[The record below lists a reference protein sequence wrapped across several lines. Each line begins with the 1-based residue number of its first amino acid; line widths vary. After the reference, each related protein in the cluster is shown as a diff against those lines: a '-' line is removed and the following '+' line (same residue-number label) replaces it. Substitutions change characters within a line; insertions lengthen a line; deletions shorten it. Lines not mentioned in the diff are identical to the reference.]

1 MIYEA
6 FMEKSITEKLYELEK
21 EVESLRD
28 ENESLWF
35 LLEEFEKSN
44 LINPEYKKN
53 FDEAFKKAR
62 FHSLMSVRKVTE
74 A

>member
-1 MIYEA
+1 MP
-6 FMEKSITEKLYELEK
+6 KSLMDRISELEK

-35 LLEEFEKSN
+35 ILEEFDKSN
-44 LINPEYKKN
+44 LTDIEYKQR

-62 FHSLMSVRKVTE
+62 FQSIMSIRKVTE

>member
-1 MIYEA
+1 MP
-6 FMEKSITEKLYELEK
+6 KSLMDRISELEK

-28 ENESLWF
+28 ENDSLWF
-35 LLEEFEKSN
+35 ILEEFDKSN
-44 LINPEYKKN
+44 LTDAQYKQR

-62 FHSLMSVRKVTE
+62 FQSIMSVKKVTE

>member
-1 MIYEA
+1 MMDRIN
-6 FMEKSITEKLYELEK
+6 ELEK

-35 LLEEFEKSN
+35 ILEEFDKSN
-44 LINPEYKKN
+44 LTDIEYKQR

-62 FHSLMSVRKVTE
+62 FQSIMSVRKVTE

>member
-1 MIYEA
+1 
-6 FMEKSITEKLYELEK
+6 MEKPLLQQIKELEK

-35 LLEEFEKSN
+35 ILEEFEKSN
-44 LINPEYKKN
+44 LTNAEYKQR

-62 FHSLMSVRKVTE
+62 FNSMMAVRKVTE

>member
-1 MIYEA
+1 MN
-6 FMEKSITEKLYELEK
+6 EKTPQQKIYELEK

-35 LLEEFEKSN
+35 LLEEFEKAN
-44 LINPEYKKN
+44 LTNAEYKKN
-53 FDEAFKKAR
+53 FDEVFKKAR
-62 FHSLMSVRKVTE
+62 FQTLMAVRKASE

>member
-1 MIYEA
+1 MP
-6 FMEKSITEKLYELEK
+6 KSLLDRISELEK

-35 LLEEFEKSN
+35 ILEEFDKSN
-44 LINPEYKKN
+44 LTDIEYKQR

-62 FHSLMSVRKVTE
+62 FQSIMSIRKVTE

>member
-1 MIYEA
+1 MSDEFLNQKIN
-6 FMEKSITEKLYELEK
+6 KLEK
-21 EVESLRD
+21 EIESLRD

-35 LLEEFEKSN
+35 ILEEFEKSN
-44 LINPEYKKN
+44 LINPEYKTN

>member
-1 MIYEA
+1 
-6 FMEKSITEKLYELEK
+6 MEKPLLQQIKELEK

-35 LLEEFEKSN
+35 ILEEFEKSN
-44 LINPEYKKN
+44 LTNVEYKQR

-62 FHSLMSVRKVTE
+62 FNSMMAVKKVME

>member
-1 MIYEA
+1 MDRI
-6 FMEKSITEKLYELEK
+6 SELEK

-28 ENESLWF
+28 ENDSLWF
-35 LLEEFEKSN
+35 ILEEFDKSN
-44 LINPEYKKN
+44 LTDVEYKQR

-62 FHSLMSVRKVTE
+62 FQSIMSVKKVTE

>member
-1 MIYEA
+1 MKTLQ
-6 FMEKSITEKLYELEK
+6 EKVYELEK

-44 LINPEYKKN
+44 LVNPEYRKN

-62 FHSLMSVRKVTE
+62 FHSLMTMKKAGE

>member
-1 MIYEA
+1 MI
-6 FMEKSITEKLYELEK
+6 EKTPQQKIAELEK

-44 LINPEYKKN
+44 LVNPEYRKN

-62 FHSLMSVRKVTE
+62 FQTLMAVRKVTE

>member
-1 MIYEA
+1 MI
-6 FMEKSITEKLYELEK
+6 EKTQTQRIQELEK
-21 EVESLRD
+21 EIESLRD

-44 LINPEYKKN
+44 LLNSEYKKN

-62 FHSLMSVRKVTE
+62 MQSLMAVRKVSE

>member
-1 MIYEA
+1 MKTLQ
-6 FMEKSITEKLYELEK
+6 EKVYELEK

-44 LINPEYKKN
+44 LVNPEYRKN

-62 FHSLMSVRKVTE
+62 FNSMMAVRKVTE
-74 A
+74 AW

>member
-1 MIYEA
+1 
-6 FMEKSITEKLYELEK
+6 MEKPLLQQIQELEK

-35 LLEEFEKSN
+35 ILEEFENSN
-44 LINPEYKKN
+44 LTNIEYKKR
-53 FDEAFKKAR
+53 FDEVFKKAR
-62 FHSLMSVRKVTE
+62 FNSLMAVRKVTE

>member
-1 MIYEA
+1 MV
-6 FMEKSITEKLYELEK
+6 EKNLQQKIYELEK

-35 LLEEFEKSN
+35 ILEEFEKSN
-44 LINPEYKKN
+44 LVNPEYRKN

-62 FHSLMSVRKVTE
+62 FQTLMAVRKATE

>member
-1 MIYEA
+1 M
-6 FMEKSITEKLYELEK
+6 KKTLSQQVQDLQK

-35 LLEEFEKSN
+35 ILEEMDKSS
-44 LINPEYKKN
+44 LTNPEYKEK
-53 FDEAFKKAR
+53 FDEVFKKAR
-62 FHSLMSVRKVTE
+62 FNSLMAVRKVTE

>member
-1 MIYEA
+1 MN
-6 FMEKSITEKLYELEK
+6 EKTAQQKIYELEK

-35 LLEEFEKSN
+35 ILEEFEKSN
-44 LINPEYKKN
+44 LVNPEYRKN

-62 FHSLMSVRKVTE
+62 FQTLMAVRKATE

>member
-1 MIYEA
+1 MDRIN
-6 FMEKSITEKLYELEK
+6 ELEK

-35 LLEEFEKSN
+35 ILEEFDKSN
-44 LINPEYKKN
+44 LTDIEYKQR

-62 FHSLMSVRKVTE
+62 FQSIMSVRKVTE

>member
-1 MIYEA
+1 MP
-6 FMEKSITEKLYELEK
+6 KSLVDRISELEK

-35 LLEEFEKSN
+35 ILEEFDKSN
-44 LINPEYKKN
+44 LTDVQYKQR

-62 FHSLMSVRKVTE
+62 FQSIMSIRKVTE

>member
-1 MIYEA
+1 MP
-6 FMEKSITEKLYELEK
+6 KSLMDRISELEK

-35 LLEEFEKSN
+35 ILEEFEKSN
-44 LINPEYKKN
+44 LTNVEYKQR

-62 FHSLMSVRKVTE
+62 FNSMMAVRKVTE

>member
-1 MIYEA
+1 MV
-6 FMEKSITEKLYELEK
+6 EKTLQEKVHELEK

-35 LLEEFEKSN
+35 ILEEFEKSN
-44 LINPEYKKN
+44 LVNPEYRKN

-62 FHSLMSVRKVTE
+62 FNTLMVSKKVGE

>member
-1 MIYEA
+1 MP
-6 FMEKSITEKLYELEK
+6 KSLMDRISELEK

-28 ENESLWF
+28 ENDSLWF
-35 LLEEFEKSN
+35 ILEEFDKSN
-44 LINPEYKKN
+44 LTDVEYKQR

-62 FHSLMSVRKVTE
+62 FQSIMSVKKVTE

>member
-1 MIYEA
+1 MP
-6 FMEKSITEKLYELEK
+6 KSMMDRINELEK

-35 LLEEFEKSN
+35 ILEEFDKSN
-44 LINPEYKKN
+44 LTDIEYKQR

-62 FHSLMSVRKVTE
+62 FQSIMSVRKVTE

>member
-1 MIYEA
+1 MI
-6 FMEKSITEKLYELEK
+6 EKTPQQKIAELEK

-44 LINPEYKKN
+44 LVNPEYRKN

-62 FHSLMSVRKVTE
+62 FQTLMAVRKVTE
-74 A
+74 AW

>member
-1 MIYEA
+1 MDRI
-6 FMEKSITEKLYELEK
+6 SELEK

-35 LLEEFEKSN
+35 ILEEFDKSN
-44 LINPEYKKN
+44 LTDIEYKQR

-62 FHSLMSVRKVTE
+62 FQSIMSIRKVTE

>member
-1 MIYEA
+1 
-6 FMEKSITEKLYELEK
+6 MEKPLLQQIKELEK

-35 LLEEFEKSN
+35 ILEEFEKSN
-44 LINPEYKKN
+44 LTNVEYKQR

-62 FHSLMSVRKVTE
+62 FNSMMAVRKVTE